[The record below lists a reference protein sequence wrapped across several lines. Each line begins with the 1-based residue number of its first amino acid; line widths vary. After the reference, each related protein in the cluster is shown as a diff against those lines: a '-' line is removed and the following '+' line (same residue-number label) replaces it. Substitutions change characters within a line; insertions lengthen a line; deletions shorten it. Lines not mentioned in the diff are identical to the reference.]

1 MKVGKLKAELCAEL
15 TEALM
20 LTKTHLLIF
29 NSSDLDGVPQMCKI
43 ERFLSLSHLGRL

>member
-1 MKVGKLKAELCAEL
+1 MKIGKLKAELCAEL

-29 NSSDLDGVPQMCKI
+29 NSDLVGVPQMCKI
-43 ERFLSLSHLGRL
+43 ERPF